1 MNGSIRV
8 NGAEHDFVPGE
19 SVATLVDRLGRDPR
33 LVAVERNGDV
43 VPRRRWYEVGVE
55 AGDRIEIVSFVQG
68 G

>member
-1 MNGSIRV
+1 MNDSIRV
-8 NGAEHDFVPGE
+8 NGDELLAVPNETIAGLIE
-19 SVATLVDRLGRDPR
+19 RLGRDPR

-43 VPRRRWYEVGVE
+43 VPRRRWAEVGVE